1 MSSAKI
7 GLRSGTALIRYALVL
22 SVVVGAV
29 LGYWYSA
36 TIEQTELPG
45 LRAEIM
51 PEKAFTHYGDPNVF
65 FTDLARIAREEHSDI
80 FVEDSLSSDS
90 VRMVYGAGK
99 YSDQWIAHGYRGLPG
114 SPDVKVVDLSQNPY
128 GDYYWLTLE
137 IAGDSA
143 FQQRVMDYLTAQNI
157 PFQVVEKQALEDFFS
172 GAVGDLMVLLLE
184 FCLALCVIGVILN
197 SRADAVRRVH
207 GYGPFRSAINDLL
220 RASGWVIPLLLSGVL
235 LATVV
240 LAFRASIPSAV
251 QLLKHQMMLIGG
263 ALAVSV
269 LAVIVALWLLSQ
281 IVTTETLDG
290 KMPEK
295 PH

>member
-1 MSSAKI
+1 M
-7 GLRSGTALIRYALVL
+7 
-22 SVVVGAV
+22 VGAV

-36 TIEQTELPG
+36 TIEQTEVPG

-51 PEKAFTHYGDPNVF
+51 PKEALTHYGDPNVF
-65 FTDLARIAREEHSDI
+65 FTDLARIAREEQSDI
-80 FVEDSLSSDS
+80 FVGDHYPDSGGI
-90 VRMVYGAGK
+90 VYGAGK
-99 YSDQWIAHGYRGLPG
+99 YSDRWIAHGYRGLPG
-114 SPDVKVVDLSQNPY
+114 SPDVKVMDLSQNPY

-157 PFQVVEKQALEDFFS
+157 PFQVVEKQTLEHLFS
-172 GAVGDLMVLLLE
+172 GAVGDFMVLLLE

-197 SRADAVRRVH
+197 SRADAVRRLH
-207 GYGPFRSAINDLL
+207 GYGLFRSAINDLL

-269 LAVIVALWLLSQ
+269 LAVIVALWLLRQ
-281 IVTTETLDG
+281 IVTTEMLAE